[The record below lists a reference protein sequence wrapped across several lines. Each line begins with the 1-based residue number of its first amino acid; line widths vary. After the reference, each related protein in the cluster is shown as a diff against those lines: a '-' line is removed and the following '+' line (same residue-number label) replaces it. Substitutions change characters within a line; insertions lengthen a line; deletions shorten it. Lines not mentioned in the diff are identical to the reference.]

1 MEVGLFLHFN
11 QRPDTSQAQA
21 FEDCFAEAELAE
33 EVGLDSLWLGEVH
46 FAPDVSVLAAPVTI
60 ASAIAART
68 KRIRIGTS
76 VLVLPLG
83 NPLRLAEEV
92 ATIDHISQGRF
103 DLGIGR
109 SGTPRPYNGY
119 NIPYTESLGRYRES
133 LEVILKAWTQER
145 FSYDGEFYS
154 YHDVCVVPKP
164 YQKPHP
170 PIHVAATSPD
180 TFIKMGR
187 MGFAISIALLAV
199 PVAMKERIESYRRA
213 WNEAGH
219 GGEPGISTRL
229 SVYVAETAQKAY
241 SEPEASTMAFY
252 QRIASQITQPP
263 PGLPEEV
270 RRERVARGERLRT
283 ITYDE
288 LLETGDAINGTPE
301 AVVDRLQ
308 EIKEEF
314 GLTRIEAEFGLGGRI
329 PHERI
334 LNSIR
339 LFADKVMPKLK

>member
-1 MEVGLFLHFN
+1 MDVGLFLHFN
-11 QRPDTSQAQA
+11 QRPGTSQAQA
-21 FEDCFAEAELAE
+21 FEGCFAEAELAE
-33 EVGLDSLWLGEVH
+33 EVGLDSLWLAEVH

-83 NPLRLAEEV
+83 NPLRIAEEV
-92 ATIDHISQGRF
+92 ATLDHISQGRF
-103 DLGIGR
+103 NFGVGR
-109 SGTPRPYNGY
+109 SGMPKHYDGY
-119 NIPYTESLGRYRES
+119 NIPYTESLGRFRES

-170 PIHVAATSPD
+170 PIHVAASSPD

-199 PVAMKERIESYRRA
+199 PVAMKERVESYRRA
-213 WNEAGH
+213 WNESGH
-219 GGEPGISTRL
+219 GGEPEVSTRVP
-229 SVYVAETAQKAY
+229 VYVAETAQKAY
-241 SEPEASTMAFY
+241 SEPKASTMDFY
-252 QRIASQITQPP
+252 QQIASQIIHPP

-270 RRERVARGERLRT
+270 RRERVARGQALKNM
-283 ITYDE
+283 TYDQ
-288 LLETGDAINGTPE
+288 LLQSGDAINGTPE

-314 GLTRIEAEFGLGGRI
+314 GLTRIEAEIDLGGRI

-339 LFADKVMPKLK
+339 LFGEKVMPKLK